1 MGLDCR
7 TALRRAFALTPAAP
21 LSDEDKSLLDRVA
34 GEIRRRGM
42 RQPSLLALETLKP
55 LSGLGAQAL
64 LSLRPFLASMDLE
77 RAGRLLERKA
87 GIEGLLERLASDT
100 MPRPSA

>member
-7 TALRRAFALTPAAP
+7 TALRRAFALTPAAS
-21 LSDEDKSLLDRVA
+21 LSDGDKALLDRVA
-34 GEIRRRGM
+34 GEILRRGV
-42 RQPSLLALETLKP
+42 QGPAILALETLKP

-64 LSLRPFLASMDLE
+64 LSLRPFLASADLE
-77 RAGRLLERKA
+77 RAARLLERKA
-87 GIEGLLERLASDT
+87 GIDGLLERLPSDT